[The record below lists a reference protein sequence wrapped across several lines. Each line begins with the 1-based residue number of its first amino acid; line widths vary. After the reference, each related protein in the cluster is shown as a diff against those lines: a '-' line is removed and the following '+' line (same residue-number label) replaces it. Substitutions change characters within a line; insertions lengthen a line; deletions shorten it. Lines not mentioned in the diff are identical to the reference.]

1 MKIETALLIIPP
13 LDIQAFAAPLR
24 ERFAESTFPLVPAHL
39 TLMYPF
45 VEMMKVPDA
54 KAILR
59 EHCSTI
65 PPFEIVLDR
74 YNHFPRALFLEPSD
88 PDPIIHLYRCIA
100 AGFPDCIAYGG
111 EFGDDLHPHLTIAEL
126 AKDDDPG
133 QLPLPAIPPLRFL
146 VDRIYLYA
154 GIAEDDR
161 SGPIPF
167 IPLSIIPLGDRH
179 GIDAG

>member
-13 LDIQAFAAPLR
+13 LDVQAFAAPLR
-24 ERFAESTFPLVPAHL
+24 SRFAESTFPLVPAHL

-45 VEMMKVPDA
+45 VGIDEAPDA
-54 KAILR
+54 EQILR
-59 EHCSTI
+59 GCCSAI
-65 PPFEIVLDR
+65 PPFEVELDR
-74 YNHFPRALFLEPSD
+74 YNHFPRVLFLEPSN
-88 PDPIIHLYRCIA
+88 PDPIIHLYQCIA

-111 EFGDDLHPHLTIAEL
+111 AFGDDLHPHLTIAEL
-126 AKDDDPG
+126 AQDEDPG
-133 QLPLPAIPPLRFL
+133 RLSLPPIPRLRFV

-161 SGPIPF
+161 GGPIPF
-167 IPLSIIPLGDRH
+167 IPLSIIPLGAGH